1 MQKYGSLKVLPIPS
15 FRNPPVADI
24 RNPEEVDLWMPDH
37 GYAASGMTI
46 TDILGILEKTKSQ

>member
-15 FRNPPVADI
+15 F

-46 TDILGILEKTKSQ
+46 IGILGILEKTKSQ